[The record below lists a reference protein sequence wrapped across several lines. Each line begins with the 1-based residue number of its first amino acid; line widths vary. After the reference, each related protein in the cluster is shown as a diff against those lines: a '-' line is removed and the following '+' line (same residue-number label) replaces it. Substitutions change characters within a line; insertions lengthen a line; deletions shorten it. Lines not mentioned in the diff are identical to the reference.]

1 MPRAAEPRRGIR
13 GAPEA
18 AGGDWPELHAA
29 FPTRWT
35 AERHRLEGVATILGS
50 FDAVKP
56 EEINDTYPGGRP
68 PEISAVIRGTPCFEP
83 ATGNASFTTNPIR
96 HLLHY
101 LSDAGTGA
109 IPIAE
114 FDLPSWFAAI
124 ADCNDALPGMAGP
137 RPRYEGGGSYALNEP
152 VKDVALRI
160 LESVGGEL
168 YLAQDGRIGVRV
180 AKWRAPTAIIDEG
193 KIVSLDCG
201 PGRARLDR
209 ITTLVPDYIEPSL
222 DYTATTADPW
232 EDARAIARFG
242 EPRPRELSLPWV
254 QHHGQARALARIA
267 AARENPRITA
277 SMALRF
283 WGLRLLGEE
292 RVMLHRPDRGLEMV
306 AGRITGLSLDLAAS
320 DGGVKIQLESDEAAT
335 YGWAA
340 SEEGAM
346 PAAPER
352 SVNGRQP
359 IPAPVIEEITLNAAG
374 DTLYLS
380 GRIAP
385 VEGQLVGV
393 QFRLSPDGPWSN
405 AEVNQDNAYFRTP
418 DLADGRAYD
427 LRARRFLSGLS
438 ALNWQQ
444 GRDVTRFSPWTEVT
458 GIGVIA
464 DETPPDPPELVAA
477 TVSGNRLEITFRPD
491 LGANYKQ
498 TGIWRGTG
506 SFAGASFI
514 RWCYDLASSVEV
526 SVALGDTPQR
536 YWLRSG
542 NGSGVSSA
550 PVDIGTY

>member
-1 MPRAAEPRRGIR
+1 M
-13 GAPEA
+13 
-18 AGGDWPELHAA
+18 
-29 FPTRWT
+29 
-35 AERHRLEGVATILGS
+35 ATILGS

-68 PEISAVIRGTPCFEP
+68 PEISAVIRGTPCYEP

-109 IPIAE
+109 IPIGE

-124 ADCNDALPGMAGP
+124 ADCNDALPGLAGP

-168 YLAQDGRIGVRV
+168 YLAQDWRIGVRV
-180 AKWRAPTAIIDEG
+180 AKWRATTAIIDEG

-201 PGRARLDR
+201 PGRAKLLTDHHAGARLHR
-209 ITTLVPDYIEPSL
+209 ALARL
-222 DYTATTADPW
+222 HRHHRGPW

-242 EPRPRELSLPWV
+242 EPRPCELSVPWV
-254 QHHGQARALARIA
+254 QHHGQARALAKIA

-292 RVMLHRPDRGLEMV
+292 RVLLHRPDRGLEMV

-320 DGGVKIQLESDEAAT
+320 DGVVKIELESDEAAT

-340 SEEGAM
+340 RGRRDTGRAGT
-346 PAAPER
+346 P
-352 SVNGRQP
+352 VNGRQP

-380 GRIAP
+380 GLIPP

-405 AEVNQDNAYFRTP
+405 AEFNQDNAYFRTP

-464 DETPPDPPELVAA
+464 DDAPTRPSWSQPP
-477 TVSGNRLEITFRPD
+477 
-491 LGANYKQ
+491 
-498 TGIWRGTG
+498 
-506 SFAGASFI
+506 
-514 RWCYDLASSVEV
+514 
-526 SVALGDTPQR
+526 
-536 YWLRSG
+536 
-542 NGSGVSSA
+542 
-550 PVDIGTY
+550 